1 MNGGTR
7 DGERSRTATAVQ
19 RNCRAG
25 DGIPVREHER
35 GPRGPWALLPRGFAQ
50 LIRAENVR
58 LAPEIVRAIRRSIPE
73 YAQPLEGRFG
83 LGIQSGAARSLAQF
97 AEHIA
102 DSDAQQ
108 TESSLQVYR
117 ALGRGEWYE
126 GRSLDPLQAAYRLGA
141 RLAWQRY
148 THVARR
154 AGMPPEAVAMLAEA
168 IFEHLDAMAAGSVAG
183 YQEARAEAGGSLRQH
198 RQRLLE
204 LLLDGAAEPVLAEA
218 ARAARWQPQKV
229 AAVALVGPRR
239 GRPQDGAGAPG
250 RPTAARRPASRTLPP
265 DVLGQPDGPVPYLFL
280 PDPDPD
286 DAGEVARLA
295 QALSGRTAVVGPAVP
310 LAQAAQSLR
319 WARTVAAR
327 LPHPANPGLVH
338 CDQDLSSVLLL
349 GDQELLTLLAERRL
363 APLAQ
368 LTPKCRQRLEET
380 LLAWV
385 QTHQGSAPD
394 VAARLGIHP
403 QTVRQRMRRIEELF
417 GDMLEDAD
425 ARFEIEVVLR
435 DRRLR
440 AQGPTTESPV
450 EPG

>member
-7 DGERSRTATAVQ
+7 DGERRRTATAVQ

-25 DGIPVREHER
+25 DGIPIREQER
-35 GPRGPWALLPRGFAQ
+35 GRGPWALLPRSFAQ

-73 YAQPLEGRFG
+73 YAQPLEGRFA
-83 LGIQSGAARSLAQF
+83 LGIQTGAARSLAQF
-97 AEHIA
+97 AEHLA
-102 DSDAQQ
+102 DSEAP

-126 GRSLDPLQAAYRLGA
+126 GRSLDALQAAYRLGA

-154 AGMPPEAVAMLAEA
+154 AGLPPEAMAVLAEA
-168 IFEHLDAMAAGSVAG
+168 IFEHMDEMAAGSVAG
-183 YQEARAEAGGSLRQH
+183 YQEARAEAAGSLRQH

-218 ARAARWQPQKV
+218 AQAARWQPQKI
-229 AAVALVGPRR
+229 AAVALVDPQG
-239 GRPQDGAGAPG
+239 GRPQDGAGSPDH
-250 RPTAARRPASRTLPP
+250 PAATRRPVSRALPP
-265 DVLGQPDGPVPYLFL
+265 EVLGQPDGPVPYLFL
-280 PDPDPD
+280 PDPDD
-286 DAGEVARLA
+286 EGAVARLG
-295 QALSGRTAVVGPAVP
+295 QALSGYAAVVGPAVP

-327 LPHPANPGLVH
+327 LPHPASPGLVR
-338 CDQDLSSVLLL
+338 CDRDLTSVLLL
-349 GDQELLTLLAERRL
+349 GDQDLLTLLAERRL

-368 LTPKCRQRLEET
+368 LTAKCRQRLEET
-380 LLAWV
+380 LLAWL
-385 QTHQGSAPD
+385 QTRRGSAPE
-394 VAARLGIHP
+394 VAARLGLHP

-417 GDMLEDAD
+417 GDVLEDAD

-440 AQGPTTESPV
+440 SQGPSAEAPA
-450 EPG
+450 EPN